1 MNRLILIGNGFDKAH
16 GLATS
21 YQEFMDWYWETWRN
35 KLAQSV
41 KKIEKD
47 VLCSFE
53 LKVDLAGWYLVWG
66 YHYGID
72 IGNLNGI
79 ELKDFLESDKSGCVF
94 SQCLFLKKI
103 SQSIDSKGWVDIE
116 EEYYEILKSI
126 ILDRN
131 AGEFDYW
138 KHPEKLNAELA
149 ELTKYLVEYLADV
162 QKNSFCKSC
171 DDMNKIFYGHILQ
184 DDISVSKQKEFENN
198 ILYNLNL
205 DRSEIAKLNKR
216 YYGNDVE
223 DQMQKLEEFKQK
235 DYDETTAFNKI
246 INNRFLLKSLS
257 FPDRVLV
264 LNFNYTNTESLYT
277 KNVNGVDVVHIH
289 GELNNPDSII
299 FGYGDELDDDYK
311 NIRKTNNNEFLR
323 NIKSIRYL
331 ETEKYREVLKFIESS
346 PYQICI
352 LGHSCGTSDR
362 TLLNTLFEHRNC
374 ISIKPYF
381 YQKDENDNYLE
392 LVENISRNFTDMKL
406 MRDLVVNKTYCSPL
420 PQFNEKA

>member
-1 MNRLILIGNGFDKAH
+1 M
-16 GLATS
+16 
-21 YQEFMDWYWETWRN
+21 E
-35 KLAQSV
+35 
-41 KKIEKD
+41 
-47 VLCSFE
+47 
-53 LKVDLAGWYLVWG
+53 
-66 YHYGID
+66 
-72 IGNLNGI
+72 
-79 ELKDFLESDKSGCVF
+79 
-94 SQCLFLKKI
+94 
-103 SQSIDSKGWVDIE
+103 
-116 EEYYEILKSI
+116 
-126 ILDRN
+126 
-131 AGEFDYW
+131 
-138 KHPEKLNAELA
+138 
-149 ELTKYLVEYLADV
+149 
-162 QKNSFCKSC
+162 
-171 DDMNKIFYGHILQ
+171 
-184 DDISVSKQKEFENN
+184 
-198 ILYNLNL
+198 
-205 DRSEIAKLNKR
+205 
-216 YYGNDVE
+216 
-223 DQMQKLEEFKQK
+223 
-235 DYDETTAFNKI
+235 
-246 INNRFLLKSLS
+246 SLS

-374 ISIKPYF
+374 ISIKPFF

-406 MRDLVVNKTYCSPL
+406 MRDLVVNKKYCSPL